1 MLGLHVQLATPEAM
15 AYLYRASPGIL
26 VWMDWPRT
34 YLLRQYC
41 NWYKTKYGHKPIVI
55 TRDYEINNLSIINAV
70 VRVRRLQQLAGDVID
85 YYQLTNELA
94 CNDAS
99 GLQELNTFSIQV
111 MQQLPTVKFLLGSI
125 AEGNPA
131 DLNAIL
137 ELVPALRMAK
147 AVGGG
152 LALHEYSQPTM
163 LTEATWHC
171 GRFVRIKAVLPD
183 DLKDI
188 LTYVTECGID
198 GNVVTQLFPS
208 KPDKG
213 WRTYTSELPYL
224 NQVRWYNALMVANK
238 IGGGVLFNVGSE
250 ERWKDYEHIG
260 ANMVAEYISIQQ
272 ITTPVPVPPKRLYLA
287 IVPSNQNY
295 NEFYLSGMRT
305 NEQVQ
310 LALYAAR
317 MLAICRTIPNITA
330 KVFTGRPES
339 RDTYYLSGLRDQL
352 TTAEAWLQDQSAGVK
367 VCLNLHTD
375 SGEGSHI
382 GYYWWNQGHSK
393 MLGKAITDAM
403 STVFGSH
410 TAKLNADYSDYYF
423 VTLTKDVCTPLL
435 LECGSHQNT
444 HDINLL
450 NDCGYLVARATINAI
465 LKYFSAYLTFPYA
478 FPT

>member
-15 AYLYRASPGIL
+15 AYLYRARPGLL
-26 VWMDWPRT
+26 VWMDWNRV
-34 YLLRQYC
+34 YLLRQYV
-41 NWYKTKYGHKPIVI
+41 NWYKSKYNHKPIVI
-55 TRDYEINNLSIINAV
+55 SRDYEIKFLQADYAV
-70 VRVRRLQQLAGDVID
+70 SRIKYLQKIAGDVID
-85 YYQLTNELA
+85 YYQLTNEVA
-94 CNDAS
+94 CNDAI
-99 GLQELNTFSIQV
+99 GLRALNEFSLLV
-111 MQQLPTVKFLLGSI
+111 MRQLPTVKFLIGSI

-131 DLNAIL
+131 NIEDIL
-137 ELVPALRMAK
+137 ELVPALRVAK
-147 AVGGG
+147 AAGGG
-152 LALHEYSQPTM
+152 LGLHEYSQPTM

-171 GRFVRIKAVLPD
+171 GRFIRIQAVLPD

-188 LTYVTECGID
+188 LKYVTECGID
-198 GNVVTQLFPS
+198 GNVVTQLFDS

-213 WRTYTSELPYL
+213 WRTYTTELPYL

-238 IGGGVLFNVGSE
+238 VAGGVLFNVGSE

-260 ANMVAEYISIQQ
+260 ANMVADYIQSQQ
-272 ITTPVPVPPKRLYLA
+272 ITTAIPTKRLYLA

-295 NEFYLSGMRT
+295 NQFYLRGQLT

-339 RDTYYLSGLRDQL
+339 ADTYYLSGLRENL
-352 TTAEAWLQDQSAGVK
+352 NTAADWLRAQPPGVK

-375 SGEGSHI
+375 SGEGTHI
-382 GYYWWNQGHSK
+382 GYYWWNQGHSR
-393 MLGKAITDAM
+393 MLGEKIVRSMATI
-403 STVFGSH
+403 FGDH
-410 TAKLNADYSDYYF
+410 TAILNAYYTGYYF
-423 VTLTKDVCTPLL
+423 VTLTSDACTPLL

-450 NDCGYLVARATINAI
+450 NDCGYLVARATINAT
-465 LKYFSAYLTFPYA
+465 LQYFSAYL
-478 FPT
+478 